1 MIFETGIVVNNEH
14 GSLLV
19 ETIQRTVC
27 DTCIA
32 EKGCGQSLLSKLTGK
47 TNRIRVL
54 LGDYAAESIELGQS
68 VTIGIPE
75 NVIVKGSLLVY
86 MLPILMA
93 VLGAWLLGSGLK
105 SMEQD
110 LFSILGATVGLF
122 LGGLLVKIRSNQTY
136 RDPKLNPV
144 LSGTS
149 LNYSQPVNALTVI

>member
-19 ETIQRTVC
+19 ETIQRTAC

-32 EKGCGQSLLSKLTGK
+32 EKGCGQSLLAKLTGK

-54 LGDYAAESIELGQS
+54 LGDYPAESIELGQS
-68 VTIGIPE
+68 ITIGIPE

-93 VLGAWLLGSGLK
+93 VVGAWLCWACWAARRRRRRRRRRRAWAAA
-105 SMEQD
+105 SM
-110 LFSILGATVGLF
+110 
-122 LGGLLVKIRSNQTY
+122 
-136 RDPKLNPV
+136 
-144 LSGTS
+144 
-149 LNYSQPVNALTVI
+149 